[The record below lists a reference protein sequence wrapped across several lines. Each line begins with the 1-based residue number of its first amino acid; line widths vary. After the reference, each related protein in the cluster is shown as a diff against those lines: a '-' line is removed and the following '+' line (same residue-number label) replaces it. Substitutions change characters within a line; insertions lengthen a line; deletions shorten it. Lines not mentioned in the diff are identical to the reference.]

1 MTSTVNIVIEFV
13 LNQNIKILMSR
24 KVLKFCTKLELEE
37 VILEF
42 EVVEEGQKWHQ
53 LKNSGL

>member
-1 MTSTVNIVIEFV
+1 
-13 LNQNIKILMSR
+13 MSR

>member
-1 MTSTVNIVIEFV
+1 MTSTLNIVIEFV

-53 LKNSGL
+53 LKNSGS

>member
-1 MTSTVNIVIEFV
+1 MTSTLNIVIEFV